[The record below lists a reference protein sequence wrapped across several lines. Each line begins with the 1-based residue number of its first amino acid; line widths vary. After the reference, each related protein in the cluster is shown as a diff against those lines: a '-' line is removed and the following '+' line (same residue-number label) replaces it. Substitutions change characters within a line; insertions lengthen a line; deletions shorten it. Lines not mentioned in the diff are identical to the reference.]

1 MQVEFMLEG
10 IGHVRFFL
18 APKIDDEEM
27 EGGEENDM

>member
-1 MQVEFMLEG
+1 VEFMLEG

-27 EGGEENDM
+27 EGGGEENDM